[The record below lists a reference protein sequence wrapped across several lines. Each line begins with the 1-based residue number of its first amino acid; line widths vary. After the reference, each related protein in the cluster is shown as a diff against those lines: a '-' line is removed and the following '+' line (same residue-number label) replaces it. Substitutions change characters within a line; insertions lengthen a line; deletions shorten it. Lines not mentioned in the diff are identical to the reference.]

1 MKLCILMWYDNNIA
15 SYADINYEI
24 NKKYCD
30 KYGYDI
36 IKSNERTYLD
46 RKPHYERIPLL
57 LKYISQ
63 YDYVIWIDADAHF
76 YLDSPPITNVINTYN
91 NYPFIFSG
99 DIYRKI
105 IFTDYEQI
113 NTGFFI
119 VKNTD
124 KSINFLKEWGYNNL
138 YLKYK
143 HGLND
148 QGVVT
153 LMYDQNILNI
163 KNISIIINYG
173 ILQHFGKEKNL
184 ININKYGLNTTPFI
198 LHYAGEKNNDELTK
212 RSTEYLNNQVF
223 NVPLLEK
230 NISIRKNRKYIR
242 FYLYRVAYFIK
253 LWDNPLY
260 ILFIYCYNIFY
271 NIFNT
276 IFNNIF

>member
-1 MKLCILMWYDNNIA
+1 MKVCILMWYDNNI
-15 SYADINYEI
+15 SCYADINYEI

-57 LKYISQ
+57 LKYISR

-91 NYPFIFSG
+91 NYLFIFSG

-113 NTGFFI
+113 NSGFFI

-148 QGVVT
+148 QGVLT
-153 LMYDQNILNI
+153 LMYDENILNI
-163 KNISIIINYG
+163 QNNSIIINYG
-173 ILQHFGKEKNL
+173 ILQHFEKEKKL
-184 ININKYGLNTTPFI
+184 ITINKYGLNTHPFI
-198 LHYAGEKNNDELTK
+198 IHYAGKKNNDELTK
-212 RSTEYLNNQVF
+212 ISREYLNNQVV

-230 NISIRKNRKYIR
+230 KIFIKKNINNCT

-253 LWDNPLY
+253 LWDNLLY
-260 ILFIYCYNIFY
+260 ILFFTVIIYFIIFFNI
-271 NIFNT
+271 
-276 IFNNIF
+276 